1 MNRRMKGFTLVEL
14 SVVLLA
20 LGIILPAAVMLWQF
34 AERQRVT
41 AVQMTSQQQARD
53 ALVGFLHANYRLPC
67 PAADANGVEI
77 CTDGAGLR
85 QVGFLPWRTLGLPDM
100 AAKVLRY
107 GVYRQPDASAP
118 LDKDLAVVRDRMNP
132 VRVATPKP
140 KPMNGD
146 GPNPHIAPVPQSAA
160 ILLGTT
166 QPATQSVAPDAPIFN
181 ASCDAA
187 NSPPCP
193 FTGPATTLVDICL
206 ALNVGSVVAGAPAGF
221 LATDHN
227 GVRRTMAFVL
237 AAPGMLDA
245 DGDGQAFD
253 GANATATSA
262 SPTFAS
268 VGTQASSTYDD
279 SVMAASHTE
288 LFTELHCAPA
298 LASIAHAHFN
308 TATSALVMERALY
321 DYRDQLFIAVKLAEA
336 DVAAATAGM
345 AGAAAAVADGPK
357 EIVSASADTV
367 FTFGGRSFQIGLA
380 AAGVVVAVIAAGAA
394 AYALADAIMSLDEA
408 KTVHSDFADRTTA
421 MTDLA
426 ISINNN
432 TLTADA
438 LGH

>member
-41 AVQMTSQQQARD
+41 SVQMTSQQQARD
-53 ALVGFLHANYRLPC
+53 ALLGFLHANYRLPC

-100 AAKVLRY
+100 EVKVLRY
-107 GVYRQPDASAP
+107 GVYRQPDPAAQ
-118 LDKDLAVVRDRMNP
+118 LDQDLAVARDRMNP
-132 VRVATPKP
+132 VRGVTPNP

-160 ILLGTT
+160 VLLGAT

-181 ASCDAA
+181 AGCDASK
-187 NSPPCP
+187 SPPCP
-193 FTGPATTLVDICL
+193 FAGPATTLLDICL
-206 ALNVGSVVAGAPAGF
+206 ALNLGSVVANAPAGF
-221 LATDHN
+221 LATDHS
-227 GVRRTMAFVL
+227 GVRRSMAFVL

-245 DGDGQAFD
+245 DGDGQVFD

-262 SPTFAS
+262 LPTFAS

-279 SVMAASHTE
+279 RVMAASHTE

-298 LASIAHAHFN
+298 LSSIAHAHFN
-308 TATSALVMERALY
+308 AATGALVMERALY
-321 DYRDQLFIAVKLAEA
+321 DFRDQLFIAVKLAEA
-336 DVAAATAGM
+336 DVAAASAGI
-345 AGAAAAVADGPK
+345 AGAAAALVDGPK
-357 EIVSASADTV
+357 EITSASADTV
-367 FTFGGRSFQIGLA
+367 FTFGGRGFQIGLA
-380 AAGVVVAVIAAGAA
+380 AAGMVVAAIATGAA
-394 AYALADAIMSLDEA
+394 SYALADAVLSLDEA
-408 KTVHSDFADRTTA
+408 KSVHSDFAARTTA
-421 MTDLA
+421 MTNLA

-438 LGH
+438 IGH